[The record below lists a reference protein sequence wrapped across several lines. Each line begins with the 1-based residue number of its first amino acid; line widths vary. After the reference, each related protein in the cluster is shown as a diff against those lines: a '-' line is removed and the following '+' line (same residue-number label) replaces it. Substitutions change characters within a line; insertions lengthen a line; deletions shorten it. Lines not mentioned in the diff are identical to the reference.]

1 MENLQEEKQVQATEN
16 KLGQTL
22 REAREA
28 KGLTINQVADATRI
42 SKTFLQAVE
51 DNDYKKIP
59 GEVFV
64 KGVLRGY
71 GNYLGMDGAKLV
83 EQYKIFAQG
92 LPPEEAVS
100 SKIREAT
107 HVKITPTFKPN
118 EDAPEGKKN
127 SLLLGILVLVVLLLA
142 VCTYYFTFVAKPATP
157 TPQAPAASS
166 QVQPGTGKA
175 VVPPV
180 SGQNQ
185 ADMNGA
191 AQAGTTDKKSVP
203 ANAVVP
209 VKGEV
214 QVAIESTGQCWLQ
227 VFDGKKKLYEGTL
240 SKGQKTAFSSKTN
253 LTIVYGNI
261 KDVVITVN
269 GQVEA
274 PLNTNQVITRTYGD
288 VH

>member
-1 MENLQEEKQVQATEN
+1 MENLQEEKQVQTTEN
-16 KLGQTL
+16 KLGETL

-51 DNDYKKIP
+51 NNDYKKIP

-64 KGVLRGY
+64 KGVLRAY
-71 GNYLGMDGAKLV
+71 GNYLGMDGAKMV

-92 LPPEEAVS
+92 LQPEEAVS

-118 EDAPEGKKN
+118 EDVPEGKKN

-142 VCTYYFTFVAKPATP
+142 VCTYYFTFVAKPATS
-157 TPQAPAASS
+157 PQAPAASS
-166 QVQPGTGKA
+166 QVQTGTAPAA
-175 VVPPV
+175 VPSV
-180 SGQNQ
+180 SGQNKADQHTGTQ
-185 ADMNGA
+185 AGA
-191 AQAGTTDKKSVP
+191 ADKKSVP

-214 QVAIESTGQCWLQ
+214 QVAIESKGQCWLQ
-227 VFDGKKKLYEGTL
+227 VFDGQKKLYEGTL
-240 SKGQKTAFSSKTN
+240 GKGQKTSFISKTN

-261 KDVVITVN
+261 KDVTITVN
-269 GQVEA
+269 GQEEA
-274 PLNTNQVITRTYGD
+274 PLNTNQVVTRTYGE